1 MATMQACI
9 FHGPGDVRVG
19 ELPVPVAGPGEVVVR
34 MASTALCASDIR
46 VYRGEK
52 HAAPGVVQG
61 HELAGTVE
69 DLGASVT
76 ETALGERVAVYPVV
90 ACGECFFCAL
100 GKRNRCLRR
109 VTLGYDLNGGL
120 AEFVLVP
127 AQSVR
132 MGHVVRLPDAVPF
145 PIGAMAEPVACTL
158 NSLETCQVRAGT
170 SLAVLGAGPM
180 GLIHIVLARALGV
193 GKVIVS
199 EPVAARREA
208 AAALGATIVLDPTRE
223 DVAAVV
229 KAETG
234 GLGADAVAITIGH
247 VPAIEEGI
255 KLARRQGIVNIFAG
269 SPPEARLSLDP
280 NFLHY
285 NEIFL
290 TGTQNATYD
299 HFRRTVQ
306 LLPQL
311 TDLRRLITHTFPL
324 ADAPK
329 AFDVRL
335 NLDGL
340 KAEVVPG

>member
-1 MATMQACI
+1 MTTMLACT

-19 ELPVPVAGPGEVVVR
+19 ELPRPEPSAGEVVVR
-34 MASTALCASDIR
+34 VVATALCASDIR

-52 HAAPGVVQG
+52 HARLGVVQG
-61 HELAGTVE
+61 HEIAGTVE
-69 DLGASVT
+69 ALGAGVV
-76 ETALGERVAVYPVV
+76 EAREGDRVSIYPVV
-90 ACGECFFCAL
+90 ACGECYFCAM
-100 GKRNRCLRR
+100 GKRNRCLKR

-120 AEFVLVP
+120 AEYVLVP

-132 MGHVVRLPDAVPF
+132 MGHIVSLPDDVPF
-145 PIGAMAEPVACTL
+145 EIGAMSEPIACTL

-170 SLAVLGAGPM
+170 TLVVLGAGPM
-180 GLIHIVLARALGV
+180 GLTHVLLARALGA
-193 GKVIVS
+193 GKIVVS
-199 EPVAARREA
+199 EPVAARRA
-208 AAALGATIVLDPTRE
+208 AAAELGASIVLDPASD
-223 DVAAVV
+223 DVAVAVLD
-229 KAETG
+229 ATG
-234 GLGADAVAITIGH
+234 GLGADAVAITIGQ
-247 VPAIEEGI
+247 VAAIEQGI
-255 KLARRQGIVNIFAG
+255 RLARRQGYVNIFAG

-306 LLPQL
+306 LVGRIPGVE
-311 TDLRRLITHTFPL
+311 RLITHTFPL
-324 ADAPK
+324 AKAPS

-340 KAEVVPG
+340 KAEVLP